1 MYISHIGDNI
11 YCKKEGSIEAIAH
24 ALVFDLT
31 GSTSVEDDIFE
42 LSNSNQILYI
52 ASIRNNVG
60 VAGAG
65 SFVLNYIKDTG
76 AFIYLESPLEARG
89 FFEKSGFI
97 NYRDNIFVYNA
108 YKNGKPLVKDGLDI
122 YHIKEITENTLKY
135 THKLENKVDVL
146 ESIEV
151 DETVKRLHTDN
162 DISL

>member
-1 MYISHIGDNI
+1 MYISHIGDNV
-11 YCKKEGSIEAIAH
+11 YCRKEGSTEAIAH

-31 GSTSVEDDIFE
+31 GSTSVEDDILE
-42 LSNSNQILYI
+42 LSNNNRILYI

-60 VAGAG
+60 LVGAG
-65 SFVLNYIKDTG
+65 SFVLDYIKETG
-76 AFIYLESPLEARG
+76 AFIYLESSLEAKG
-89 FFEKSGFI
+89 FFERAGFV

-135 THKLENKVDVL
+135 THKLENTVDGL

-151 DETVKRLHTDN
+151 DENVKRLHTDN